1 MKKSQCD
8 YANEVQIYEK
18 VALRCATC
26 CIVQSDEKWDYI
38 ARRVVQKLQN
48 GKNEKIGLQK
58 MCKRHYNTCKRLHK
72 VARNC
77 VKEKGGKY
85 E

>member
-8 YANEVQIYEK
+8 YANEVQIYER
-18 VALRCATC
+18 VALRCATV

-38 ARRVVQKLQN
+38 EMVETRRVVQKLQN

-58 MCKRHYNTCKRLHK
+58 MCKRYYNTRKRL
-72 VARNC
+72 R
-77 VKEKGGKY
+77 
-85 E
+85 

>member
-1 MKKSQCD
+1 M
-8 YANEVQIYEK
+8 QIYESF
-18 VALRCATC
+18 ALWCATY

-38 ARRVVQKLQN
+38 EMVETGRVVQKLQN

-58 MCKRHYNTCKRLHK
+58 MRKKYYNQCKRLHK